1 MLVPATRKVFGLFLI
16 SIILYHWR
24 ILIGHQFSV
33 LTGYESA
40 NQAYAWFTFL
50 VRAVRSNTSL
60 LWDPYAFSGHPFV
73 DEMQNG
79 AFYPINLLTA
89 LFPLNAKGL
98 FSPALYHWIYTL
110 TRFAAAWFMFLLLRE
125 LGAGVFAAFL
135 AGLGFGLGG
144 VMQHSGGW
152 PHLYQGFMWFPLI
165 FLFTLRAVKRNS
177 LLDAAVAGLGIAL
190 ALLAGSLYSGIV
202 QAILVVTMVGY
213 AAPTVRGAMIVGV
226 AGLAAF
232 CGSAVQ
238 LIPSLAAGSYT
249 LRTLGPTMMP
259 ASEKIPYNYIDAGQY
274 PHSFIGLFM
283 APLAFGGNLG
293 NGEVA
298 SPYVGALLF
307 LLALIGVWKRW
318 ENRWVRYLSGLTVGA
333 FVFSMGSYSMLHGV
347 LYAIVPKLWMAREP
361 TRILY
366 LADFAVAALAAFGVD
381 ALFSKP
387 AEEWP
392 RLLAALK
399 WLAIVCGGAL
409 LADALFTKIEM
420 SPWLTLS
427 LVLLLVSAALIWRVT
442 QGDRT
447 RFVQCLFAGLVL
459 FDLYAFNWDAANV
472 MEAQAKNQDQLD
484 RLMSFRNAA
493 DFLKKQ
499 SGPFRA
505 TLLSD
510 PISNIGD
517 AYGIEAT
524 WGAAATVLQDYWR
537 YRDLNIWNA
546 RYLIKPAA
554 SNDPGAVYHDPQW
567 KIYQDAGASP
577 RAWVVH
583 KLIVESA
590 PDKQELAIR
599 TGDLRNI
606 AVLSRPLQV
615 SGTRDG
621 DKLDLKGYDASAPAV
636 SVSTTGPALL
646 VFSEVDVPGW
656 VATVNSAKA
665 EIVRVDG
672 VLRGVAIPA
681 GISRVEM
688 HYRPMPVYFGAAL
701 TIVTFAGLCLWFIRE
716 GRAATEPQS

>member
-1 MLVPATRKVFGLFLI
+1 M
-16 SIILYHWR
+16 
-24 ILIGHQFSV
+24 
-33 LTGYESA
+33 
-40 NQAYAWFTFL
+40 N
-50 VRAVRSNTSL
+50 
-60 LWDPYAFSGHPFV
+60 
-73 DEMQNG
+73 NG

-89 LFPLNAKGL
+89 LIPLNVKGL
-98 FSPALYHWIYTL
+98 FSPALYHWIYAL
-110 TRFAAAWFMFLLLRE
+110 TRVAAAWFMFLLLRE
-125 LGAGVFAAFL
+125 LGASMFAAFL

-152 PHLYQGFMWFPLI
+152 PHLYQGFIWFPLI

-177 LLDAAVAGLGIAL
+177 LLDAAIAGLGIAL
-190 ALLAGSLYSGIV
+190 ALLAGSFYSGIA
-202 QAILVVTMVGY
+202 QAIMVVTMVVYATVAY
-213 AAPTVRGAMIVGV
+213 AAPTLRGAMIVGV
-226 AGLAAF
+226 TGLTAF
-232 CGSAVQ
+232 CGSAAQ
-238 LIPSLAAGSYT
+238 LLPTLAAGSYT

-259 ASEKIPYNYIDAGQY
+259 ANEKIPYNYVDAGQY

-283 APLAFGGNLG
+283 APFAFGANLG
-293 NGEVA
+293 TGEVA
-298 SPYVGALLF
+298 SPYIGALLF
-307 LLALIGVWKRW
+307 LLALIGVWKQW
-318 ENRWVRYLSGLTVGA
+318 ENRWVRYLACVTVGA
-333 FVFSMGSYSMLHGV
+333 FVFSMGSFSILHGV

-392 RLLAALK
+392 RLLTALK

-409 LADALFTKIEM
+409 LADALFTKIEL

-427 LVLLLVSAALIWRVT
+427 LVMLLVSAALIWRVT

-447 RFVQCLFAGLVL
+447 RLIQCLFAGVVL
-459 FDLYAFNWDAANV
+459 FDLYAFNWDAVNV
-472 MEAQAKNQDQLD
+472 LEAQAKNQDQLD
-484 RLMSFRNAA
+484 HLMSFRNAA

-499 SGPFRA
+499 PGPFRT

-517 AYGIEAT
+517 GYGIEAT

-577 RAWVVH
+577 RAWLVH
-583 KLIVESA
+583 SVIVESA

-599 TGDLRNI
+599 TADLRKV
-606 AVLSRPLQV
+606 AVLSGPLQV
-615 SGTRDG
+615 SGTSDA
-621 DKLDLKGYDASAPAV
+621 DQVDLKGYDASAPAV
-636 SVSTTGPALL
+636 SVFTTSPALL

-665 EIVRVDG
+665 DIVRVDG
-672 VLRGVAIPA
+672 VLRGIPIPA
-681 GISRVEM
+681 GRSQVEM

-701 TIVTFAGLCLWFIRE
+701 TIFTFLGIAAGMFRL
-716 GRAATEPQS
+716 RARNPDVS